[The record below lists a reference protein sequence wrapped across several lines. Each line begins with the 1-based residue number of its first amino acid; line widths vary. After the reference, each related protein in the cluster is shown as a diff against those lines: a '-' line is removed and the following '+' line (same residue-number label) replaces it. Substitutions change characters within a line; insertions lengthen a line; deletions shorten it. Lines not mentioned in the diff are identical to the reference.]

1 VEASQDL
8 QHKKKREGE
17 WMEGEEES
25 RIMKALKPN
34 SDQYPCVWYSMVICP
49 IRTKWKLAP
58 ENLTPWC
65 TVCKQIG
72 YLDEQRKLSESK
84 TAKTNETQLSEAR

>member
-1 VEASQDL
+1 
-8 QHKKKREGE
+8 
-17 WMEGEEES
+17 MEERSG
-25 RIMKALKPN
+25 RKIMKALGAE
-34 SDQYPCVWYSMVICP
+34 DQKYPCVWYEKVNCP

-72 YLDEQRKLSESK
+72 YLDEQKEKTSK
-84 TAKTNETQLSEAR
+84 EDK